1 MENFMTY
8 LLLIG
13 WVALIFLSY
22 RISVSLLEK
31 AGKL

>member
-1 MENFMTY
+1 MTF

-22 RISVSLLEK
+22 RGSVLLLEK

>member
-1 MENFMTY
+1 MTY

-22 RISVSLLEK
+22 RVSVLLLEK